1 MAISQKDSLMHKV
14 LRFLQAGQFTP
25 SRLFRIN
32 GGFSS
37 GNSLAVKGDV
47 LIHGP
52 HLVAQSVG
60 SEWRNH
66 HLLQITIQSN
76 Y

>member
-1 MAISQKDSLMHKV
+1 MANSKESFSIYKV
-14 LRFLQAGQFTP
+14 LRFLKAGHFYP

-32 GGFSS
+32 GDFHFWNSS
-37 GNSLAVKGDV
+37 AVNGDV

-66 HLLQITIQSN
+66 HLLQITIQTN
-76 Y
+76 

>member
-1 MAISQKDSLMHKV
+1 MTNSKEIFSIYKV
-14 LRFLQAGQFTP
+14 LRFSQAGHFIP

-32 GGFSS
+32 RDLPNRS
-37 GNSLAVKGDV
+37 SLAVNGEV

-52 HLVAQSVG
+52 NLVAQSVG

-66 HLLQITIQSN
+66 HLYQITIQTN

>member
-1 MAISQKDSLMHKV
+1 MANSKVASSIYRV
-14 LRFLQAGQFTP
+14 LRFLQAGHFNP

-32 GGFSS
+32 GKFHFWDSPAA
-37 GNSLAVKGDV
+37 NGDV

-66 HLLQITIQSN
+66 HLLQINIQPIN
-76 Y
+76 